1 MAQLDDL
8 IQEVIDFSNL
18 IASNENPADPDLQN
32 ACHLFSDYLGSQLK
46 LIRRNMIDTPSALHF
61 RWTANELSQLS
72 ELIDRPNHSSRS
84 CSEWISALFQH
95 CITLQQR
102 GRLAAA

>member
-46 LIRRNMIDTPSALHF
+46 LIRRNMIGTPSALHF

-72 ELIDRPNHSSRS
+72 ELIDRPKHSTRS

-95 CITLQQR
+95 CIALQR

>member
-8 IQEVIDFSNL
+8 IQEIIDFSNL

-32 ACHLFSDYLGSQLK
+32 ACRLFSDYLGVQLK
-46 LIRRNMIDTPSALHF
+46 QVRRNMIGTPSTQHF
-61 RWTANELSQLS
+61 RWTASELSQLS
-72 ELIDRPNHSSRS
+72 ELIELPKYSAQS
-84 CSEWISALFQH
+84 CTDWIRKLFQH
-95 CITLQQR
+95 CITLQR